1 MKSQDHFMH
10 VDVWYDEAHGNSDDD
25 DDDDEG
31 DREVPSARKGQTV
44 SSRLTTGA
52 EKTILQIMIIK
63 DRPS

>member
-31 DREVPSARKGQTV
+31 DIEVPSTRKGRLHM
-44 SSRLTTGA
+44 SRP
-52 EKTILQIMIIK
+52 
-63 DRPS
+63 D